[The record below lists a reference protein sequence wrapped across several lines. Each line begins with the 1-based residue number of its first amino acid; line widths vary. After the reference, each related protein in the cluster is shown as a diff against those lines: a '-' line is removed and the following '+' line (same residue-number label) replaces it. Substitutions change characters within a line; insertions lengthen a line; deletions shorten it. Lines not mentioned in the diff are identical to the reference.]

1 MLDEIVETACLVRGL
16 SINNRMLAPLGGTCA
31 LVTSL
36 CCDWSSREGAGVG
49 SEGCLCAVATRGR
62 DLG

>member
-49 SEGCLCAVATRGR
+49 R
-62 DLG
+62 DMS